1 MGGAYNLRVS
11 IDGVDI
17 VGSPTPVLML
27 AAKPDVSRFAVSG
40 EGLQKA
46 VAGKPAHGRKDSCLS
61 RDIQAGRRLIKDH
74 TCGLARECHGDA
86 HPLSLTA

>member
-1 MGGAYNLRVS
+1 MIKYTNGR
-11 IDGVDI
+11 
-17 VGSPTPVLML
+17 PVEHG
-27 AAKPDVSRFAVSG
+27 DVV
-40 EGLQKA
+40 L
-46 VAGKPAHGRKDSCLS
+46 AGKPAHGRKDSCLS